1 MQNIWLQCLT
11 KSFNG
16 WRTTIT
22 RYKKRARAPLLENSL
37 QLVPTKTRLWKLV
50 TAPKSIGWPKSG
62 TKWCPHMV
70 FYCSPWLEFQCKVY
84 QKIWTKCHL
93 KGFSLTVSQGGIEG
107 KTVAGVVNSPI
118 SFSLTLNGWEGDQ
131 LQLGW
136 ISNGVYVVPKDE
148 ARESPDCGDL
158 PGDCDPERWHRLRGR
173 QPYL

>member
-1 MQNIWLQCLT
+1 MQ
-11 KSFNG
+11 S
-16 WRTTIT
+16 
-22 RYKKRARAPLLENSL
+22 
-37 QLVPTKTRLWKLV
+37 VPEDLNQVST
-50 TAPKSIGWPKSG
+50 S
-62 TKWCPHMV
+62 
-70 FYCSPWLEFQCKVY
+70 
-84 QKIWTKCHL
+84 

-107 KTVAGVVNSPI
+107 ETVAGVVNSPI
-118 SFSLTLNGWEGDQ
+118 SFTLNGWEGDQ

>member
-1 MQNIWLQCLT
+1 MQ
-11 KSFNG
+11 S
-16 WRTTIT
+16 
-22 RYKKRARAPLLENSL
+22 
-37 QLVPTKTRLWKLV
+37 VPEDLNQVST
-50 TAPKSIGWPKSG
+50 S
-62 TKWCPHMV
+62 
-70 FYCSPWLEFQCKVY
+70 
-84 QKIWTKCHL
+84 

-118 SFSLTLNGWEGDQ
+118 SFTLTLNSWEGDQ

-136 ISNGVYVVPKDE
+136 ISNSFYVVPKDE